1 MTGVLP
7 LLVVLFVL
15 VPIVELA
22 VIIQVGQA
30 IGVVET
36 LLLMVVVSVAGA
48 WLVKREGI
56 GVWRRAQRQM
66 DAGVMPGRE
75 LVDGVLIMVAGALLL
90 LPGFVSDCL
99 GILLLL
105 PPVRAVVRGRHTG
118 MPQTRGQVEVE
129 HPEIAV
135 GHKKHYTVWEYTSQR
150 YLYARSFAGARV
162 RDRSL
167 PARALYA
174 AAAAVLLP
182 PVLLARIVGRV
193 WSRPP
198 YRPMLLRS
206 LPLLPVFVAAWA
218 AGEVVGA
225 SFGPGDA
232 LSRVC

>member
-36 LLLMVVVSVAGA
+36 LLLMVVVSVVGA

-105 PPVRAVVRGRHTG
+105 PPVRALVRGLVIRRLR
-118 MPQTRGQVEVE
+118 TRVV
-129 HPEIAV
+129 A
-135 GHKKHYTVWEYTSQR
+135 QR
-150 YLYARSFAGARV
+150 TYF
-162 RDRSL
+162 
-167 PARALYA
+167 P
-174 AAAAVLLP
+174 
-182 PVLLARIVGRV
+182 
-193 WSRPP
+193 
-198 YRPMLLRS
+198 
-206 LPLLPVFVAAWA
+206 
-218 AGEVVGA
+218 
-225 SFGPGDA
+225 
-232 LSRVC
+232 